1 MLAPSSFVNV
11 FLGQNGFFTAALAL
25 SGFTLLPRRSILA
38 GVMFGLLTFKPHLGI
53 MIPIALLAM
62 GNWRAIMAASLT
74 AGLFLG
80 ASVLMY
86 GGDTWWQFLDSTL
99 PHQMRFMTEG
109 MGPFQRMMPS

>member
-1 MLAPSSFVNV
+1 MLLLAPSSFVNV

-86 GGDTWWQFLDSTL
+86 GGDTWTPPYPIKCAS
-99 PHQMRFMTEG
+99 
-109 MGPFQRMMPS
+109 